1 MGIAVIGR
9 AFLAIGLG
17 FVTMAVLVIAA
28 TGLLARLAPKF
39 VGESGRPRPTYMVVN
54 LLFSAAFAVLG
65 GWVTARLAPLPGNPL
80 TLSLMLALTVLLMSA
95 LSAMQLR
102 GQQPISYQL
111 MLIVVSPLAVV
122 LGGLIRMHQL
132 GYRW

>member
-1 MGIAVIGR
+1 
-9 AFLAIGLG
+9 
-17 FVTMAVLVIAA
+17 
-28 TGLLARLAPKF
+28 
-39 VGESGRPRPTYMVVN
+39 
-54 LLFSAAFAVLG
+54 
-65 GWVTARLAPLPGNPL
+65 
-80 TLSLMLALTVLLMSA
+80 VLLMSA